1 MPTAYVAAVALAAA
15 LGLAAGASPRVVLVA
30 PITLALLGVLRTVV
44 RWRAGF
50 LRRVEADRWIL
61 EQRVPAR
68 FEWRV
73 DELTSAHE
81 RTLLARS
88 LRGIVDDLSP
98 RRLPGA
104 SPLNRVALRPHA
116 DLIGGL
122 AERLDETKRPV
133 APAGVVRVRR
143 LLTGPESPLYLGSGA
158 DIEAQSHE
166 AERELARALRSLEV
180 R

>member
-1 MPTAYVAAVALAAA
+1 MDFPHALHRGGPARQAPVPVRPVPTAYVAAVA
-15 LGLAAGASPRVVLVA
+15 
-30 PITLALLGVLRTVV
+30 
-44 RWRAGF
+44 
-50 LRRVEADRWIL
+50 
-61 EQRVPAR
+61 
-68 FEWRV
+68 
-73 DELTSAHE
+73 
-81 RTLLARS
+81 
-88 LRGIVDDLSP
+88 
-98 RRLPGA
+98 
-104 SPLNRVALRPHA
+104 LNRVALRPHA

-122 AERLDETKRPV
+122 AERLDETKRSV